1 LLEERE
7 GEGREVQ
14 RGDHVIDH
22 ARTVLNQGEEV
33 RMQEEQIR
41 YLPEEMIRVVDN
53 ATLVDHTTRLS
64 SRQMVVDVEHA
75 LMGMKV
81 GGYWKIRI
89 SPHLAYR
96 NKGVPGSISADAF
109 LVVEVWLRAIVG
121 EGKVALL

>member
-1 LLEERE
+1 
-7 GEGREVQ
+7 
-14 RGDHVIDH
+14 
-22 ARTVLNQGEEV
+22 
-33 RMQEEQIR
+33 MQEAQIR

-96 NKGVPGSISADAF
+96 NKGVPGSISADASM
-109 LVVEVWLRAIVG
+109 VVEVWLRAIVG
-121 EGKVALL
+121 EGKVAPL